1 VKGGWQGRSTVDDGD
16 ANGPLLQERLYTA
29 TIRGLARV
37 RLVLDRDLARERE
50 NATGRISA

>member
-1 VKGGWQGRSTVDDGD
+1 VDDGD

-37 RLVLDRDLARERE
+37 RLVVDRGVARERE